1 MRGDLGGAERVQGAD
16 ERRAPKTAEDVQQR
30 HSAKGQHAQR
40 VALSSVLPSQHAR
53 RNTHARTRTHAS
65 THTRARTQTRRGC
78 LGAHFISFCAQ
89 VSTAAAATAR
99 PSHGGAA
106 HAHRTDLGSAGAC
119 ADARQ
124 AGGNRTHQA
133 SSAAQGQTRANVMRS
148 NATHETRIH
157 NRRAPVQGRQCQWRV
172 YASSQ

>member
-1 MRGDLGGAERVQGAD
+1 MRGDLGGAERVQGVD
-16 ERRAPKTAEDVQQR
+16 ERSAPKTAEDIQQR

-40 VALSSVLPSQHAR
+40 VALSGVLPSQHAR

-65 THTRARTQTRRGC
+65 THTRAHKHAVAASAPISYLSVRKSRRR
-78 LGAHFISFCAQ
+78 
-89 VSTAAAATAR
+89 R
-99 PSHGGAA
+99 PSQHDRAMA
-106 HAHRTDLGSAGAC
+106 EQRTRTDLGSAGAC